1 MEKELYLRLLRRI
14 CAAVLALLAAILVS
28 TPVMAQDGMAA
39 ATPGPALTEQ
49 DFAAVAAQ
57 LEAVARGQG
66 REIADQMLYASLRS
80 ISPVTPRMEEAEA
93 SAAPTAAPAQNA
105 PAVVVHSA
113 EKSTWSLS
121 GLLPF
126 FAVVAVAMTG
136 MFAVFFSLRRRPWT
150 DRRTAAARSRSLR

>member
-39 ATPGPALTEQ
+39 ATPEPALTEQ

-80 ISPVTPRMEEAEA
+80 ISPVTPRI
-93 SAAPTAAPAQNA
+93 
-105 PAVVVHSA
+105 
-113 EKSTWSLS
+113 L
-121 GLLPF
+121 
-126 FAVVAVAMTG
+126 VAN
-136 MFAVFFSLRRRPWT
+136 S
-150 DRRTAAARSRSLR
+150 